1 MKIHLFHNESTLQ
14 PYEVEEDVWVMEP
27 TPEQFGVVMKKET
40 AADDELMKNAH
51 DWCNENV
58 GWPWGNH
65 FYFDTEEDRSRFLMV
80 CL

>member
-14 PYEVEEDVWVMEP
+14 PYEVEEDVWVMKP
-27 TPEQFGVVMKKET
+27 TQEQFGVAMKKET

-51 DWCNENV
+51 DWCKENV